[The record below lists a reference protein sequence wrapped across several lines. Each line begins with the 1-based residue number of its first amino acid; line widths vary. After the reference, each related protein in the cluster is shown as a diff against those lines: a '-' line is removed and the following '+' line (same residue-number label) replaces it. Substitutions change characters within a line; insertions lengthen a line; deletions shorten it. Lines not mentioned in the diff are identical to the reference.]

1 MKDKEKPFIKNNNLN
16 QKLNICYL
24 TTLNQPI
31 FQPIIDNEKNKN
43 DEKDNENPIFML
55 LSNFEEI
62 QNILK
67 IDNLNYLK
75 FFYFNKI
82 KTHEILYDKEKLI
95 TINDKNV
102 NSKFYLYFYLSLL
115 IEENNNVVN
124 YQYSYDLI
132 KNINEI
138 QKREKDKII
147 KKVILAK
154 IIIDL
159 ISNYEQLSDNDENFN
174 NYENELNSIKILN
187 QEIIK
192 KNENNYKKFDLSE
205 NDILKMKIDEIYAQ
219 IIKTLKKKK
228 KLVDLEYTNDIISEI
243 GLESINIT
251 KTIFNVL
258 RNTLDKEKDYMKE
271 YIISNYEDLFNMNI
285 IMFYYILL
293 KYILKCNIYIYE
305 IPFLLETRNNIRK
318 IIKKNIEE
326 FHPSIKRLNQSNKD
340 KIEYVLGAFI
350 PFNWF
355 FNKSLNI
362 IQNKSMNNSQFISL
376 SSNPAERQSKQ
387 NNTNYNNDNG
397 NNSNYEAF
405 SAQSYQNEKENN
417 SGRNI
422 DSYEELKSEYEILV
436 ENSKNELPFQI
447 LQKSEFNINVI
458 NKDNKALITYNEIII
473 KNDNEIINKN
483 IDDVK
488 KMSSKNKVLNDNYQK
503 FISILNEIE
512 NKIENEASHNF
523 DYKIILKFT
532 LDNVANSIIIMTCES
547 FLIIGD
553 DDFNYRDDNILANG
567 LIQGFPFL
575 INQINNYN
583 TED

>member
-24 TTLNQPI
+24 ATLNQPI

-67 IDNLNYLK
+67 IDNLDYLK

-82 KTHEILYDKEKLI
+82 KTHEILYDCEELI
-95 TINDKNV
+95 TINDKDV

-174 NYENELNSIKILN
+174 DYENKLNSIKNLN
-187 QEIIK
+187 HEIIK
-192 KNENNYKKFDLSE
+192 NNENNYKKFDLSE

-219 IIKTLKKKK
+219 IIKTLIIKK
-228 KLVDLEYTNDIISEI
+228 KLVELEYTNDIITQI

-271 YIISNYEDLFNMNI
+271 YKISKYEDLFNMNI
-285 IMFYYILL
+285 IIFYYNLL

-305 IPFLLETRNNIRK
+305 IPLLLETRNNIRK
-318 IIKKNIEE
+318 IIKNNIEE
-326 FHPSIKRLNQSNKD
+326 FHPSIKSLNQSNKD
-340 KIEYVLGAFI
+340 KIEYVLGTFI

-355 FNKSLNI
+355 LDKSLNI

-376 SSNPAERQSKQ
+376 SSNLAERQSVQ
-387 NNTNYNNDNG
+387 NNTNNNNDNG
-397 NNSNYEAF
+397 NNSSSGLF
-405 SAQSYQNEKENN
+405 SGPSYKYEKENN
-417 SGRNI
+417 SGRYI
-422 DSYEELKSEYEILV
+422 DNFEELKSEYEILV
-436 ENSKNELPFQI
+436 ESSKNELPFQI

-473 KNDNEIINKN
+473 KNDNEIIKKN

-553 DDFNYRDDNILANG
+553 DDFNYRDENILAYG

-575 INQINNYN
+575 INQINSYN